1 MKLNTNYSKLEENYL
16 FTEIAVRT
24 KRFVEANPDKPL
36 IKLGI
41 GDVTLP
47 LSPFVADAIIGA
59 FEELKHK
66 ETFRGYG
73 PELGYGFARNAVV
86 EYYRRYGVELQM
98 DEITIG
104 DGIGSDIANIT
115 DLFEKGAN
123 TVLVPD
129 PVYPLAERSE
139 ERRVGKECRSR
150 WSPYH

>member
-24 KRFVEANPDKPL
+24 KLFVEANPDKPL

-66 ETFRGYG
+66 ETFR
-73 PELGYGFARNAVV
+73 N
-86 EYYRRYGVELQM
+86 
-98 DEITIG
+98 
-104 DGIGSDIANIT
+104 
-115 DLFEKGAN
+115 
-123 TVLVPD
+123 
-129 PVYPLAERSE
+129 
-139 ERRVGKECRSR
+139 
-150 WSPYH
+150 